1 MNTDNSG
8 NGAFDGSNTQWPI
21 IAILTAKNAGN
32 YASGL
37 GGQQCGV
44 NLHQRSDNNAASA
57 LWRCR
62 LRNPTHWNNSAK
74 TGGGLVG
81 YYLGGKLISAGDV
94 NATRALNFLRNFYTS
109 ATQTGSG
116 AQGGGWFGEFYA
128 MFRNEEGT
136 DTSGGDHLYYT

>member
-8 NGAFDGSNTQWPI
+8 NGAFDGSTPVAR

-57 LWRCR
+57 YFGGVGYA
-62 LRNPTHWNNSAK
+62 THWNNSAK